1 MRRHKTLH
9 FFIFLGILLFPVLL
23 SAEPMSLEQ
32 IFKRSKIRLETALK
46 SPGNST
52 LSGKISTV
60 KFTNPWLLVFVDY
73 APSLK
78 AGKTLWLE
86 DITLEVQVFIPLN
99 QKKKNQNYLVLSGN
113 TAFRFVMIDGR
124 LRTAVMAVP
133 PQILDRYLP
142 VGKKISTGTIR
153 AKAFFR
159 SGKNTSRAMYYSSGI
174 NEENLKNELADILKK
189 PTTIQITDGVLPRE
203 NTPWQ
208 FMNFDQSDLV
218 WNIQKK

>member
-1 MRRHKTLH
+1 MRRHRTLH
-9 FFIFLGILLFPVLL
+9 FFMFLGILLSPVLL
-23 SAEPMSLEQ
+23 SAEPLSMNQ
-32 IFKRSKIRLETALK
+32 IFKRSRIRLETALK
-46 SPGNST
+46 SPENST

-78 AGKTLWLE
+78 AEKTLWLE
-86 DITLEVQVFIPLN
+86 DVTLEVQVFIPLN

-113 TAFRFVMIDGR
+113 TAFRFVMVDSR
-124 LRTAVMAVP
+124 TRTAVMAVP

-142 VGKKISTGTIR
+142 VGRKISTGGI
-153 AKAFFR
+153 KAQALFR
-159 SGKNTSRAMYYSSGI
+159 NGKNTSHTIYYPAGV
-174 NEENLKNELADILKK
+174 NEVKHKNEIEDILKK
-189 PTTIQITDGVLPRE
+189 PATIQVTDGVLPRE

-218 WNIQKK
+218 WNTQKK